1 MLPLCSCSSNDILD
15 FGEQSYEYFGCGQ
28 VFVEYSDLQG
38 SAKAKQALHNRKF
51 GGKSV
56 IATYY
61 SEDKFTNG
69 DYGG

>member
-1 MLPLCSCSSNDILD
+1 M
-15 FGEQSYEYFGCGQ
+15 
-28 VFVEYSDLQG
+28 EYSDLQG